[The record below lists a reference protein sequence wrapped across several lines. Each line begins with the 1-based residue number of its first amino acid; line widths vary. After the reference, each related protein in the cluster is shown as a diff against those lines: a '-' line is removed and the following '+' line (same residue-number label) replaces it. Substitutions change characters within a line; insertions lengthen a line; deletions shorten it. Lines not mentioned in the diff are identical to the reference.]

1 MFSWVAIR
9 SKIGKLFCYRFSRLN
24 KEQTWKWEQK
34 NLGRVAI
41 LCLESRVRSPEVE
54 RRSRAG
60 DMLVCTDCILLRDLS
75 CFSFRISNSPSS
87 GGCHEVSR
95 GVTRCQTAFYKV
107 KLQSK
112 WDVSDLL
119 IISPVQTALS
129 SSNFCRMSPQSS
141 TIKEPTA

>member
-1 MFSWVAIR
+1 MTCWFAPIVSCSEI
-9 SKIGKLFCYRFSRLN
+9 C
-24 KEQTWKWEQK
+24 
-34 NLGRVAI
+34 RV
-41 LCLESRVRSPEVE
+41 
-54 RRSRAG
+54 
-60 DMLVCTDCILLRDLS
+60 
-75 CFSFRISNSPSS
+75 SPS
-87 GGCHEVSR
+87 GYPTLRRLE